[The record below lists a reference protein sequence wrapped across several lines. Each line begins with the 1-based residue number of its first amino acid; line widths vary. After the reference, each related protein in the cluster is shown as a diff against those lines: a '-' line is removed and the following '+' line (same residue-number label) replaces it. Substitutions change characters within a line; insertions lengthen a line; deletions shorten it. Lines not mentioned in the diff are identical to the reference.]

1 MAGIAG
7 SPTADLMQTYIN
19 RREHEAAG
27 DYSAP
32 VLIRG
37 RYYRINVPPV
47 FEELRDTATVEAVYI
62 DSATIEPT
70 PQQD

>member
-1 MAGIAG
+1 MARIAW
-7 SPTADLMQTYIN
+7 PATAYLMQTYIN

-37 RYYRINVPPV
+37 RYYRVLVPPV
-47 FEELRDTATVEAVYI
+47 FEKLRDTATVDALPMPNQ
-62 DSATIEPT
+62 TQPRT
-70 PQQD
+70 Q